1 MGKGETDMRKLFAVL
16 ISRTIAAALDRSP
29 DLRRMV
35 RNRLDHLEM
44 VRVCSIEVS
53 ESVAE
58 QVPIP
63 RKVPPSPTLR
73 AMIGPG
79 CGCSACKKTY
89 LVN

>member
-1 MGKGETDMRKLFAVL
+1 MRKVLTVL
-16 ISRTIAAALDRSP
+16 ISRTIAAVLDSSP

-35 RNRLDHLEM
+35 RNRLDHLEIL
-44 VRVCSIEVS
+44 RVCSLEVS

-58 QVPIP
+58 QMPIP